1 MNTTQL
7 RNFKKRAKAYA
18 KRAEKREEL
27 LTSEPIIKT
36 VLHLLDDPNA
46 DIFLIKRVVDKVSF
60 HSLYE
65 DLSHVDHSDELELL
79 QQVFSKEWNKGE
91 YIILNVLLPL
101 ACVIAAEIRESE

>member
-7 RNFKKRAKAYA
+7 RNFKTRAKARA
-18 KRAEKREEL
+18 KRAAKREAL

-36 VLHLLDDPNA
+36 VLQLLEDPNA
-46 DIFLIKRVVDKVSF
+46 DIFSIKRLIDKVSF

-65 DLSHVDHSDELELL
+65 DLSHLDPNDELELL
-79 QQVFSKEWNKGE
+79 QQVFSKEWYKGE
-91 YIILNVLLPL
+91 YRILNVLLPL